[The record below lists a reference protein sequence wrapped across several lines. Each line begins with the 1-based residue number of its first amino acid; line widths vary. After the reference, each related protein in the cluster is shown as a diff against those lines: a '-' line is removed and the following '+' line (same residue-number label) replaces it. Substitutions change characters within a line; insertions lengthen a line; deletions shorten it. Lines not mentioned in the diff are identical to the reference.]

1 MKSLTRSLLLALAL
15 TTGAWVPVQA
25 QTFGQSVVAYKHQDY
40 RTAFAGF
47 KKPAEQGDAVA
58 QYFMGRMY
66 DTGRGVP
73 KNEQQAVAWYRKAAE
88 QGDTDAQFSLGAM
101 YYIGGEGVPRD
112 DQSAYFWW
120 LLANAQGDQDAAKW
134 RDLAERRLSPVQRAA
149 AQADARNWKPKTAA
163 QSSNATR

>member
-25 QTFGQSVVAYKHQDY
+25 QTFGQSVTAYKHKDY

-47 KKPAEQGDAVA
+47 QKPAEHGDAVA
-58 QYFMGRMY
+58 QYFLGRMY
-66 DTGRGVP
+66 GTGQGVL
-73 KNEQQAVAWYRKAAE
+73 KNEQQAVAWYHKAAE

-134 RDLAERRLSPVQRAA
+134 RDLVKLDLSPAQRAN
-149 AQADARNWKPKTAA
+149 AQAEARVWKPK
-163 QSSNATR
+163 